1 MLGEFFFDQL
11 AVSIEFAFM
20 SMFRVCIDG
29 LEPSVAISL
38 ETGLY
43 GFTIAVE
50 EHGNSGGIFSFVME
64 SESVH
69 AYHDVWLGMVEP
81 VAMNGRKVVGRN
93 RNA

>member
-1 MLGEFFFDQL
+1 MFV
-11 AVSIEFAFM
+11 VSID
-20 SMFRVCIDG
+20 S
-29 LEPSVAISL
+29 LESSVAISL

-50 EHGNSGGIFSFVME
+50 EYGNSGGIFSFVME
-64 SESVH
+64 SKSVH
-69 AYHDVWLGMVEP
+69 AHHDVWLGMGEP